1 MQLWTPR
8 DDAVGRDG
16 AASAHELPQRTA
28 TAAENIPAAS
38 SPQGDH
44 MQLWT
49 PRDDAV
55 GRDGAASAYELPQRT
70 ATAAENMPASSPQGD
85 HMQLWTP
92 KDDAVGR
99 DGAASPQGDQSWPAP
114 RDDADDAPPPRWDPR
129 GVDEALLPLSY
140 ALLPLSSSWPCH
152 PFHAGSW
159 AGHRVAW

>member
-1 MQLWTPR
+1 MRYCDNVIQRGDQARVKQLSKYRTHLHL
-8 DDAVGRDG
+8 G
-16 AASAHELPQRTA
+16 AAPAYELPQRTE
-28 TAAENIPAAS
+28 TAAENMPAAS

-49 PRDDAV
+49 QRDDAD
-55 GRDGAASAYELPQRT
+55 GRDGAA
-70 ATAAENMPASSPQGD
+70 PA
-85 HMQLWTP
+85 
-92 KDDAVGR
+92 
-99 DGAASPQGDQSWPAP
+99 QGDQSWPAP

-140 ALLPLSSSWPCH
+140 ALLPLSSSWPGL